1 MEGAMPRTV
10 EITVP
15 SERTSEIISEIRGLD
30 GLLSLRVQ
38 TGVSIQPP
46 GDVVTVETTT
56 RSLHDLVR
64 LLDAA
69 GVGRTSGTSIT
80 TSDPTS
86 VISASS
92 ASPIA
97 TDTHEALWEET
108 ELTLGRESGM
118 TANMMVVMAVS
129 GAVATIG
136 LVMNILHYVIAAMV
150 IAPGFEPI
158 LRVGFGAIAGSQAW
172 RRGLID
178 SGKGYLAL
186 LAGAVAAALAL
197 AALGKPLIQ
206 GEATYLPAGVLI
218 PYWSSISP
226 SGVLAS
232 AAAAIAGAILVATRR
247 SVLTAGVMI
256 ALSLVPAASLV
267 GLGVVAGD
275 LDIAGRSL
283 LRWLIE
289 VGLVA
294 GASVLVFA
302 WKRSSVHR
310 RRMII

>member
-1 MEGAMPRTV
+1 MPRTV

-15 SERTSEIISEIRGLD
+15 TERTSEIISKARSLD

-38 TGVSIQPP
+38 TGVSIHPP

-64 LLDAA
+64 QLDAA
-69 GVGRTSGTSIT
+69 GIGRSAGTSIS

-86 VISASS
+86 VISVSAASS
-92 ASPIA
+92 AA
-97 TDTHEALWEET
+97 TDIHEALWEET

-118 TANMMVVMAVS
+118 TVNMLVVMAIS
-129 GAVATIG
+129 GAIATIG
-136 LVMNILHYVIAAMV
+136 LVMNILHYVIAAMIV
-150 IAPGFEPI
+150 APGFEPI
-158 LRVGFGAIAGSQAW
+158 LRVAFGAVAGSPAW

-178 SGKGYLAL
+178 TGKGYLAL
-186 LAGAVAAALAL
+186 VAGAIAAALVL

-206 GEATYLPAGVLI
+206 GEASYLPAGVLI
-218 PYWSSISP
+218 PYWSSVSSP
-226 SGVLAS
+226 GVIAS
-232 AAAAIAGAILVATRR
+232 AVASIAGALLVATRR
-247 SVLTAGVMI
+247 SVLTAGVMV
-256 ALSLVPAASLV
+256 ALSLVPAATLV
-267 GLGVVAGD
+267 GLGLVAGD
-275 LDIAGRSL
+275 LELAGRGL

-294 GASVLVFA
+294 AASALVFA

-310 RRMII
+310 RKMMI